1 LFAKKTLAWMVHLYT
16 MSGAVF
22 GMLALIAAAGLDTR
36 LAFLFLVIAG
46 IIDATDG
53 LLARRLRV
61 WELLPNFSGAMVDNV
76 VDVLTYI
83 FVPIFIMY
91 WESLLPHIAW
101 IAVPTLAGMYA
112 YGQVNMKT
120 EDNFFL
126 GFPSYWNFIALYMF
140 WLRPS
145 PTWAVVI
152 VVVPAILTVV
162 PTRYLYPSR
171 NTVFWKTS
179 WTLGMVWVAMLLYL
193 LAQPE
198 PNRNLVLIS
207 LYYPAYYFIMSFYVE
222 ARIRFG
228 AGKELI
234 EEERQGEESYSS
246 EG

>member
-1 LFAKKTLAWMVHLYT
+1 MFGKKTLAWMVHLYT

-22 GMLALIAAAGLDTR
+22 GMLALIAAARYDTR
-36 LAFLFLVIAG
+36 LAFCFLLIAG

-53 LLARRLRV
+53 LLARKLRV
-61 WELLPNFSGAMVDNV
+61 WEVLPNFSGAMVDNV

-140 WLRPS
+140 WIQPS
-145 PTWAVVI
+145 PFWAVVA
-152 VVVPAILTVV
+152 VVVPAILTVI

-179 WTLGMVWVAMLLYL
+179 WALGIAWVGMLLYL
-193 LAQPE
+193 LARESPA
-198 PNRNLVLIS
+198 RWLVLLS
-207 LYYPAYYFIMSFYVE
+207 LYYPAYYLVASFYVE
-222 ARIRFG
+222 ASIRFG
-228 AGKELI
+228 AGKEI
-234 EEERQGEESYSS
+234 IAEERQAS
-246 EG
+246 